1 MCSRSKPLSVC
12 CHFGRWIRVTWGQ
25 AQYGCGSGVVQDQL
39 KNVQRIQATRV
50 TTEHEVA
57 AVATIHCNGSVVT
70 RGDVDSCGDSSAV
83 QDQLKNVQR
92 IQATQSSFAASIGDG
107 SVVTWGD
114 AQYGGDS
121 SAVQDLLNNVQ
132 QIQASLAADR
142 LKTVQ
147 QIQAS
152 FRAFAAIL
160 EDGSVA
166 TWAYATA

>member
-1 MCSRSKPLSVC
+1 M
-12 CHFGRWIRVTWGQ
+12 Q
-25 AQYGCGSGVVQDQL
+25 Q
-39 KNVQRIQATRV
+39 IQATRV

-132 QIQASLAADR
+132 QIQASLAAVAAMAFVAMD
-142 LKTVQ
+142 LSSPGVLLTPAVTVALCR
-147 QIQAS
+147 I
-152 FRAFAAIL
+152 
-160 EDGSVA
+160 G
-166 TWAYATA
+166 